1 MLIATEFEVN
11 VEKETAQMNI
21 ETLLS
26 ADLQSILETDK

>member
-11 VEKETAQMNI
+11 VEKETTQMNI